1 MNKPG
6 QRFGGEH
13 TWARRDGLFTGA
25 CSAIAAAAGVDE
37 LVQTSQ
43 RNEGVGM
50 IFLALSL
57 FGFYV
62 AGRML
67 WTYRR
72 LQKGLGLTRRGL
84 ENLALMDH
92 PDRQDWMRSFYI
104 GLGAGAAGVSAAW
117 QGGEFFAGSNPDRTS
132 LGALAVTVAVIC
144 FLIAGYYWRQYRNK
158 RSQALRDQF

>member
-6 QRFGGEH
+6 QRSGGEH
-13 TWARRDGLFTGA
+13 TWARRGGLFTGA

-43 RNEGVGM
+43 RNVGGGL
-50 IFLALSL
+50 ILLALSL

-104 GLGAGAAGVSAAW
+104 GLGAGAGGVSAAW
-117 QGGEFFAGSNPDRTS
+117 QGGEFFAGSNPDRTT

-144 FLIAGYYWRQYRNK
+144 FLIAGYCWRQYRNK

>member
-1 MNKPG
+1 MNEPG
-6 QRFGGEH
+6 QRSGGEH

-43 RNEGVGM
+43 RNVGVGM

-57 FGFYV
+57 LGFYV

-84 ENLALMDH
+84 ENLALM
-92 PDRQDWMRSFYI
+92 RSFYI
-104 GLGAGAAGVSAAW
+104 GLGAGAGGVSAAW

-132 LGALAVTVAVIC
+132 LGALAVIVAVIC
-144 FLIAGYYWRQYRNK
+144 FLIAGYCWRQYRNK